1 MRRRRLQWP
10 LALQCAT
17 GNWLVHCVG
26 AWLQACLGTGR
37 AQWAVRSAVGGCG
50 LPTRSRQLVGK
61 EGCGPPVRNNHWGQ
75 HVGLVHRPCAA
86 GSWLAQGIAPLP
98 CAQGSS
104 LCRVRVR
111 SRAGLDTGHL
121 GHSVAWSQAGLVTG
135 RLGHRPAW
143 SQAGLVTDRL
153 GHRLAWSPLAWL
165 NAKRA
170 FPYRVP

>member
-1 MRRRRLQWP
+1 MAFGSSMRNRQL
-10 LALQCAT
+10 
-17 GNWLVHCVG
+17 VG
-26 AWLQACLGTGR
+26 ALRWCLVAGLLGHR
-37 AQWAVRSAVGGCG
+37 PCAVGSWSAVGGCG